1 MFGNEKNCNKSLDC
15 IVSVAFFWHTY
26 TLGMFERAHL
36 EMGPLKES
44 EETEETFFLDLCSI
58 KKQILPYGVFLVKMF
73 SKNVFDTAS
82 PKNWKSRS

>member
-44 EETEETFFLDLCSI
+44 EETEETFF
-58 KKQILPYGVFLVKMF
+58 FLTFV
-73 SKNVFDTAS
+73 V
-82 PKNWKSRS
+82 